1 MEELATGFGLVE
13 GPTWINDRGLLFSD
27 VIKGGVY
34 LLDHLNN
41 VSPTQPD
48 TNNPANSIGRIF
60 KQKTLPINDLN
71 NKRIDLLDSGIRPLL
86 FSCSLCSMSILFIFC
101 ILSSKVLFDYLFSL
115 NFLDPPSPICSAKWT
130 CWMCFCYL

>member
-1 MEELATGFGLVE
+1 MSDCLYCI
-13 GPTWINDRGLLFSD
+13 GPIVNS
-27 VIKGGVY
+27 
-34 LLDHLNN
+34 
-41 VSPTQPD
+41 VSPTQPE

-101 ILSSKVLFDYLFSL
+101 TLSSKVFFDDLFGL
-115 NFLDPPSPICSAKWT
+115 NFLDPPSPICSTKWT
-130 CWMCFCYL
+130 CRMSLGYL